1 MTKLK
6 KTCKAAREMCREIT
20 DLKKEVNSSKAST
33 LRQLD
38 LEKKVQELDDL
49 HHMVEALQQTM
60 DAIPAEIIAIYNEP
74 KSERKE
80 TIAIE

>member
-1 MTKLK
+1 MRQSLEQIRSDFQTLLQEN
-6 KTCKAAREMCREIT
+6 AMLRSQ
-20 DLKKEVNSSKAST
+20 KEE
-33 LRQLD
+33 

-49 HHMVEALQQTM
+49 QHMVEALQQTM

>member
-1 MTKLK
+1 LG
-6 KTCKAAREMCREIT
+6 CVDAKAAKEICREIT

-49 HHMVEALQQTM
+49 QHMVEVLRQTM
-60 DAIPAEIIAIYNEP
+60 DAIPAEILAVYKEP
-74 KSERKE
+74 QITEKGEINRE
-80 TIAIE
+80 